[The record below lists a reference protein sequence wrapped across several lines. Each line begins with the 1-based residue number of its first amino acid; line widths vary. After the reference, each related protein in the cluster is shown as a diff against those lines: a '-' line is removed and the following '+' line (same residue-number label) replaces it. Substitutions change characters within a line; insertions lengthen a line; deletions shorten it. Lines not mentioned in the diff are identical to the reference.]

1 MEKTKESRINVFI
14 IRSRSKR
21 KERREKND
29 LFSGFIYLLSYFN
42 LDKIIKRETSQRV
55 LFLSISLVME
65 ISRVSYRSKIVLS
78 RDPKLQNSQ
87 IAYATLIVTT
97 AIHRHCQGG
106 YANSHGGRYKQRDIG
121 LLAVSSSQMFDIGVI
136 NPPLTPVDRYFDDER
151 RRCIVAFQGISPSVD
166 NNRLAGER
174 IRGGR
179 RRDARGRTRYEAR
192 TRVTVCARCVHVHGC
207 RGCGKVRS
215 RSKVHRRE
223 ERCGVGSA
231 NKPTADYRDCF

>member
-55 LFLSISLVME
+55 LFLSISRNGNFSRLVPFQDRI
-65 ISRVSYRSKIVLS
+65 ISKSKT
-78 RDPKLQNSQ
+78 PKF
-87 IAYATLIVTT
+87 AYATLIVTT

-192 TRVTVCARCVHVHGC
+192 TRVTVCARCVRVHGC

>member
-1 MEKTKESRINVFI
+1 MYLLFDPARNE
-14 IRSRSKR
+14 R
-21 KERREKND
+21 KEEKKTISSAVSYISFHTSTSTRLLNVKRAMS
-29 LFSGFIYLLSYFN
+29 FSSP
-42 LDKIIKRETSQRV
+42 
-55 LFLSISLVME
+55 SLVME